1 MSAPVV
7 VDVEALGRA
16 EEDEPVPSAVVPAA
30 DGQARPRLP
39 VVRVV
44 GLVGSAA
51 FAGAMSLTCFVC

>member
-7 VDVEALGRA
+7 VDLDAL
-16 EEDEPVPSAVVPAA
+16 EEVAA
-30 DGQARPRLP
+30 LPESSETDQDAQAPRLP
-39 VVRVV
+39 LLRVV